1 MTKHNIHFIGSIG
14 LEDAEIVFRSIAEH
28 VGNKARRYPDGETGA
43 RHYWVNWQR
52 KVFEEHPS
60 FVLSAIREDSD
71 IDDLPEFPKFKPVDG
86 VKTEDIVFDSVGY
99 ASEALASYQTFSR
112 LQQEGVIPEGVKF
125 QVSLPTPLAVIYG
138 FIEPAYAAGVESIYE
153 KTMLKEVETIVKN
166 IPNEFVSIQWDVC
179 IEIVAYDGGLPLY
192 INKDVDILDHMK
204 STVDRLMQPIP
215 GAVET
220 GIHLCYGDPG
230 HKHIV
235 EPRDTGSAVK
245 FANTI
250 CDNAPRRIDYI
261 HIPVPRERDDDA
273 YFEALNDLDIGNTE
287 LILGLVHLTGGV
299 EGTQR
304 RMATAD
310 KFVSDYGIAT
320 ECGFGR
326 RPAETIPELLSVHA
340 KAAG

>member
-1 MTKHNIHFIGSIG
+1 
-14 LEDAEIVFRSIAEH
+14 
-28 VGNKARRYPDGETGA
+28 
-43 RHYWVNWQR
+43 
-52 KVFEEHPS
+52 
-60 FVLSAIREDSD
+60 
-71 IDDLPEFPKFKPVDG
+71 
-86 VKTEDIVFDSVGY
+86 
-99 ASEALASYQTFSR
+99 
-112 LQQEGVIPEGVKF
+112 
-125 QVSLPTPLAVIYG
+125 
-138 FIEPAYAAGVESIYE
+138 
-153 KTMLKEVETIVKN
+153 
-166 IPNEFVSIQWDVC
+166 
-179 IEIVAYDGGLPLY
+179 
-192 INKDVDILDHMK
+192 
-204 STVDRLMQPIP
+204 
-215 GAVET
+215 
-220 GIHLCYGDPG
+220 
-230 HKHIV
+230 V